1 MNTTAVTSLA
11 GRFDIAEPPTTDG
24 TIALLNLQ
32 AEIDGQEAG
41 AVDRRSVGA
50 QVALVELISL
60 RGLILGHVADYERAE
75 ALAEQ
80 SVRMAPSNAE
90 VFVARA
96 RARTTFHRFADA
108 LNDLDVAQQLSA
120 DADLLNCERAAI
132 LQALGCYDEALDIRQ
147 AAAERRPSFETIGA
161 LAGLRAELGEVET
174 AERLCLEARSRYRS
188 VSPFPLA
195 VLDFQ
200 LGRMCMDT
208 GQLDDART
216 RFVAALRRVPAY
228 APAEGHLAEVEADS
242 GEVEAAV
249 ARLHPLAASSDDPDY
264 AAQLARILNEMGR
277 TEESCHWF
285 KLAGARYDELI
296 ARHPEAFADHAAEFW
311 LAAGAD
317 PDKALRL
324 ARMNLDIRKTPR
336 AYDLLACAI
345 SASEAAGA
353 KDSAGARGDADYA
366 RPFGGCPC

>member
-1 MNTTAVTSLA
+1 MTSLA
-11 GRFDIAEPPTTDG
+11 GRFNIAEPPTTDG
-24 TIALLNLQ
+24 MIALLNLQ

-41 AVDRRSVGA
+41 AVDRRTVGA

-80 SVRMAPSNAE
+80 SVRMAPSNAAA
-90 VFVARA
+90 FVVRARA
-96 RARTTFHRFADA
+96 RATFHRFADA
-108 LNDLDVAQQLSA
+108 MNDLDVAQRLSA
-120 DADLLNCERAAI
+120 DADLLSCERAAI
-132 LQALGCYDEALDIRQ
+132 LQALGRYEDALDIRQ
-147 AAAERRPSFETIGA
+147 AASDKRPSFETIGA

-216 RFVAALRRVPAY
+216 WFEAALRRVPSY
-228 APAEGHLAEVEADS
+228 APAEGHLAEVEAEL
-242 GEVEAAV
+242 GQMEVAV
-249 ARLHPLAASSDDPDY
+249 SRLSALAISSDDPDY
-264 AAQLARILNEMGR
+264 PAQLARILNEMGL
-277 TEESCHWF
+277 TEESGHWS
-285 KLAGARYDELI
+285 KLAAARYDELLTQ
-296 ARHPEAFADHAAEFW
+296 HPEAFADHAAEFW

-324 ARMNLDIRKTPR
+324 ARMNLDVRKTPR

-353 KDSAGARGDADYA
+353 KDSAGARGDAGCA